1 MHTYFT
7 LGNIINVN
15 TIPRNRGNKPIKNS
29 YIEGFLKLKLWE
41 F

>member
-7 LGNIINVN
+7 LGKIMNVN
-15 TIPRNRGNKPIKNS
+15 TIPRNRGNRPIKNF
-29 YIEGFLKLKLWE
+29 YIVELLKLKLWE